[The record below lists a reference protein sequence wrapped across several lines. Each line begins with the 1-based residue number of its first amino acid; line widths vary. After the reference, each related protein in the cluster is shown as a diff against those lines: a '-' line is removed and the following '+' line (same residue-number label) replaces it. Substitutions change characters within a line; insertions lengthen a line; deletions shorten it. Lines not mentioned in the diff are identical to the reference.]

1 MNEDLQKRME
11 VQASVI
17 EWIDF
22 FMKQNNIS
30 ASMMEDALSKALI
43 SIKDKAIKEFLTYVQ
58 VQAQAQ
64 VDPVSDIVEEVKD
77 DEFNN

>member
-58 VQAQAQ
+58 AQAQ
-64 VDPVSDIVEEVKD
+64 VNQVSNIVEEVED
-77 DEFNN
+77 GGC

>member
-43 SIKDKAIKEFLTYVQ
+43 SIKDKAIKEFLVFA
-58 VQAQAQ
+58 QAQSQ
-64 VDPVSDIVEEVKD
+64 VDPVSDIVEEVED

>member
-17 EWIDF
+17 EWVDF
-22 FMKQNNIS
+22 FMKQNNVS

-43 SIKDKAIKEFLTYVQ
+43 SIKDKAIKEFLVFAQ
-58 VQAQAQ
+58 QQAKE
-64 VDPVSDIVEEVKD
+64 PLEEEMPD
-77 DEFNN
+77 GESND

>member
-43 SIKDKAIKEFLTYVQ
+43 SIKDKAIKEFLVFA
-58 VQAQAQ
+58 QAQAQ
-64 VDPVSDIVEEVKD
+64 VDHPVSDIVEEVED
-77 DEFNN
+77 GEFNN

>member
-43 SIKDKAIKEFLTYVQ
+43 PIKDKAIKEFLTYVQ
-58 VQAQAQ
+58 AQAQ
-64 VDPVSDIVEEVKD
+64 VDPVSNIVEEVED
-77 DEFNN
+77 GEFNN

>member
-22 FMKQNNIS
+22 FMKQNNVS

-43 SIKDKAIKEFLTYVQ
+43 SIKDKAIKEFLVFA
-58 VQAQAQ
+58 QAQAQ
-64 VDPVSDIVEEVKD
+64 VNPVSDIVEEVKD
-77 DEFNN
+77 GEFNN